1 MALPKLNNDVPKYE
15 FTVPSTK
22 EVKKYRPFLVKE
34 QKVLLVAFESKDE
47 RMILNSMLDCIK
59 GCVQDFN
66 VYDAPTYDVDYAFLQ
81 VRAKSV
87 GETAKVVHT
96 CSNCSNESTVN
107 IKIDEIGID
116 VVENKKDNFEVKIN
130 DNVTLELKYPNYKD
144 MILNVTDS
152 KDSETETLFK
162 TIITCL
168 KAVKTE
174 DEYIL
179 FKDENKKD
187 VEDFLESLT
196 NSQLEK
202 ITKFIENV
210 PKIKHSQKYECKEC
224 KTENTIELEGL
235 QDFF

>member
-22 EVKKYRPFLVKE
+22 EVKKFRPFLVKE

-47 RMILNSMLDCIK
+47 RMILNSMLDCIN
-59 GCVQDFN
+59 GCVRDFN

-81 VRAKSV
+81 VRSKSV
-87 GETAKVVHT
+87 GETAKIVHV
-96 CSNCSNESTVN
+96 CSECNTENTVN
-107 IKIDEIGID
+107 IRIDQIGMD
-116 VVENKKDNFEVKIN
+116 TVEKKKENFEVKIS

-144 MILNVTDS
+144 IISNVSDS
-152 KDSETETLFK
+152 KDSDTETLFK

-174 DEYIL
+174 NEYVL

-202 ITKFIENV
+202 ITQFIENV
-210 PKIKHSQKYECKEC
+210 PKIKHSQKYECKKC
-224 KTENTIELEGL
+224 KKENTVELEGL